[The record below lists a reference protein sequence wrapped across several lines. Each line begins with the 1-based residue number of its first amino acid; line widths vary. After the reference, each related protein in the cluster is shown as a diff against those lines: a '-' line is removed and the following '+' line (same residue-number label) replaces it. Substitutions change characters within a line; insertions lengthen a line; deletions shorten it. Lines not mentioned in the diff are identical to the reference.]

1 MNVVLTKIIR
11 LNEARWW
18 CGLFCLSYKEHAW
31 VTVAPAPGGT
41 GETIVSF
48 LTAIFFFR
56 KLFIKCFSETLIFS
70 RNLSLALHESQ
81 HCLGLVVEG
90 NHKLVGSNKGSG
102 DPFVENDQQ
111 IGAFSAGNHLPLA
124 VQVRGG
130 EVSQRKYTNTNTD
143 TNTGTNTKQILKQI

>member
-1 MNVVLTKIIR
+1 MRSVLSLLRGAR
-11 LNEARWW
+11 LGHGRSCTN
-18 CGLFCLSYKEHAW
+18 CD
-31 VTVAPAPGGT
+31 

-48 LTAIFFFR
+48 PAGNFF
-56 KLFIKCFSETLIFS
+56 LQILSQSTNFS
-70 RNLSLALHESQ
+70 RNLSPALDESL

-90 NHKLVGSNKGSG
+90 NHKLVGCNKGSG

-130 EVSQRKYTNTNTD
+130 EVSQR
-143 TNTGTNTKQILKQI
+143 